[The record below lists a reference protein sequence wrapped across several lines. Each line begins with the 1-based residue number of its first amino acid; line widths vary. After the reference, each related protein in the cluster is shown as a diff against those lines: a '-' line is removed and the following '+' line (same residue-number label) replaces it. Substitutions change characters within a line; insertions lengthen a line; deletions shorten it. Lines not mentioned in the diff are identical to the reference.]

1 MSARPLELGLY
12 TDSLPDLGFD
22 AVLDI
27 AAEIG
32 ATGIEIATGGQSAAP
47 HLRIDELLADAG
59 KRAAFASTFESRGLR
74 IAALNCSA
82 WPLHPVVGDEH
93 VALIRSTIRL
103 AAELGV
109 RKIVSMTGSPGDGP
123 GASTVNF
130 VWYPWPAD
138 SLALLGRQWAAA
150 IDLWQALGAEA
161 AAAGVERIA
170 LELHPLHLV
179 YNVPTLERMREAV
192 GPIIG
197 ANIDPSH
204 LFWQQM
210 DPIAVIRALGPAVHH
225 VHLKD
230 TELVPEQLAIA
241 GVLDQRPFDDPS
253 NRAWV
258 FRTIGSV
265 HDVKFWSAFVSALDE
280 VGYDDVLAIENE
292 DVSLP
297 PETAVREAASF
308 MHSVLEGVAHRP
320 GRREEERRVAP
331 GELAAEGALGAKRRS
346 DRRPRG
352 PR

>member
-12 TDSLPDLGFD
+12 TDSLADLGFE

-32 ATGIEIATGGQSAAP
+32 ATGIEIATGGQSSAP
-47 HLRIDELLADAG
+47 HLRIDELLGDAG
-59 KRAAFASTFESRGLR
+59 KRAAFAAAFESRGLR

-82 WPLHPVVGDEH
+82 WPLHPVVGEAH

-103 AAELGV
+103 ASELGV
-109 RKIVSMTGSPGDGP
+109 RKIVSMSGSPGDGP

-138 SLALLGRQWAAA
+138 ALALLERQWAKA
-150 IDLWQALGAEA
+150 IDLWQSLAAEA
-161 AAAGVERIA
+161 TAAGVDRIA
-170 LELHPLHLV
+170 LELHPLHLA

-197 ANIDPSH
+197 ANVDPSH

-210 DPIAVIRALGPAVHH
+210 DPIAVIQALGPAVHH

-230 TELVPEQLAIA
+230 TELVPDQLAIA
-241 GVLDQRPFDDPS
+241 GVLDQRPFGLPGQ
-253 NRAWV
+253 RAWA
-258 FRTIGSV
+258 FRTAGSV
-265 HDVKFWSAFVSALDE
+265 HGAKFWSEFVAALHG

-292 DVSLP
+292 DASLP
-297 PETAVREAASF
+297 PETAVREAAAF
-308 MHSVLEGVAHRP
+308 MHSVQEGVAHRP
-320 GRREEERRVAP
+320 GRQEVERRVAP
-331 GELAAEGALGAKRRS
+331 GELAAE
-346 DRRPRG
+346 
-352 PR
+352 

>member
-1 MSARPLELGLY
+1 VSARPLELGLY
-12 TDSLPDLGFD
+12 TDSLPDLGFE
-22 AVLDI
+22 AVLDM

-32 ATGIEIATGGQSAAP
+32 ATGIEIATGGQSSAP
-47 HLRIDELLADAG
+47 HLRIDELLGDAG
-59 KRAAFASTFESRGLR
+59 KRTDFAAAFTSRGLR

-82 WPLHPVVGDEH
+82 WPMHPIVGDEH

-109 RKIVSMTGSPGDGP
+109 RKIVSMSGSPGDGP

-138 SLALLGRQWAAA
+138 ALALLEQQWAAA
-150 IDLWQALGAEA
+150 IDLWQDLAAEA
-161 AAAGVERIA
+161 IAAGVERIA

-179 YNVPTLERMREAV
+179 YNVPTLQRLRDAV
-192 GPIIG
+192 GPVIG

-230 TELVPEQLAIA
+230 TEIVSDQVAIA
-241 GVLDQRPFDDPS
+241 GVLDQRPFDDPVQ
-253 NRAWV
+253 RAWV
-258 FRTIGSV
+258 FRTAGSV
-265 HDVKFWSAFVSALDE
+265 HGHEFWSAFVAALNE

-292 DVSLP
+292 DAGLP
-297 PETAVREAASF
+297 PETAVREAARF
-308 MHSVLEGVAHRP
+308 MRSVLG
-320 GRREEERRVAP
+320 
-331 GELAAEGALGAKRRS
+331 
-346 DRRPRG
+346 D
-352 PR
+352 

>member
-1 MSARPLELGLY
+1 VSPRPLELGLY
-12 TDSLPDLGFD
+12 TDSLPHLGFE

-32 ATGIEIATGGQSAAP
+32 ATGIEIATGGQSSAP
-47 HLRIDELLADAG
+47 HLRIDELLGDA
-59 KRAAFASTFESRGLR
+59 RRRAEFAAAFETRGLR

-93 VALIRSTIRL
+93 VVLIRKTIRL

-109 RKIVSMTGSPGDGP
+109 RKIVSMSGSPGDGP
-123 GASTVNF
+123 GSSTVNF

-138 SLALLGRQWAAA
+138 ALALLERQWAAA
-150 IDLWQALGAEA
+150 IDLWQDFGAEA
-161 AAAGVERIA
+161 TAAGVERIA

-179 YNVPTLERMREAV
+179 YNVPTLQRMRDAV
-192 GPIIG
+192 GPVVG

-225 VHLKD
+225 VHVKD
-230 TELVPEQLAIA
+230 TEIVPDQVAIA

-258 FRTIGSV
+258 FRSAGSV
-265 HDVKFWSAFVSALDE
+265 QGHEFWSAFVAALRD

-292 DVSLP
+292 DASLP

-308 MHSVLEGVAHRP
+308 IRP
-320 GRREEERRVAP
+320 M
-331 GELAAEGALGAKRRS
+331 LS
-346 DRRPRG
+346 D
-352 PR
+352 

>member
-1 MSARPLELGLY
+1 MSPRPLELGLY
-12 TDSLPDLGFD
+12 TDSLPHLGLE

-32 ATGIEIATGGQSAAP
+32 ATGIEIATGGQSSAP
-47 HLRIDELLADAG
+47 HLRIDELLGDAG
-59 KRAAFASTFESRGLR
+59 RRAWFSAAFESRGLR

-82 WPLHPVVGDEH
+82 WPMHPVVGEAH

-109 RKIVSMTGSPGDGP
+109 PKIVSMSGSPGDGP

-138 SLALLGRQWAAA
+138 ALALLERQWAAA
-150 IDLWQALGAEA
+150 IDLWGDLA
-161 AAAGVERIA
+161 AAATTAGVDQIA

-179 YNVPTLERMREAV
+179 YNVPTLQRLRDAV
-192 GPIIG
+192 GPVIG

-210 DPIAVIRALGPAVHH
+210 DPVAVIRALGPAVHH

-230 TELVPEQLAIA
+230 TEIVPHQVAIA

-253 NRAWV
+253 ARAWV
-258 FRTIGSV
+258 FRTAGSV
-265 HDVKFWSAFVSALDE
+265 HDQAFWSEFAGALSE

-292 DVSLP
+292 DASLT
-297 PETAVREAASF
+297 PEAAVREAARF
-308 MHSVLEGVAHRP
+308 MRSVLEGVAHRP
-320 GRREEERRVAP
+320 A
-331 GELAAEGALGAKRRS
+331 
-346 DRRPRG
+346 
-352 PR
+352 